1 MTFLKMGSL
10 LNMQHSNKLD
20 ISKSLRNLDNSDIA
34 DNLFH
39 YDYNTK
45 HLLSLLEKNIAL
57 DDPSYMSSFRSFEG
71 EVFENFTYEKLLR
84 FAVTNDY
91 ITKFVLKG
99 FHQNKH
105 KAYANTLS
113 ISEKEQIV
121 YRTKSR
127 EISEF
132 DAMFVTKENELYF
145 VEMTLVKSVL
155 KLRRRLRKKKAL
167 LEIIFPNYEIK
178 ALIILND
185 GATGSKQF
193 PDYCKVWFTKE
204 FSASDVLE
212 YIISKEKRKLVPK
225 VKIKSANMIEAHE
238 LKLHPFRYYNTMS
251 WITKTIRSHKK
262 HIVDMKFLTNFK
274 VQRYHDLYNK
284 FYVGYLTIENAKNLL
299 NLTDEYKEDQ
309 RVVVALEKKHSE
321 EIILTYYIQTG
332 RKRLYLYTVEEDN
345 KISKE
350 KKDPYGI
357 TVTEVFHINKQ
368 MDTSYEMNLTH
379 IGVVKKL
386 LKERFKSL

>member
-1 MTFLKMGSL
+1 MLEMS
-10 LNMQHSNKLD
+10 QSIRD
-20 ISKSLRNLDNSDIA
+20 LDNRNIL

-45 HLLSLLEKNIAL
+45 HLLSLINKGIEL
-57 DDPSYMSSFRSFEG
+57 DDPAYLSSYRSFEG
-71 EVFENFTYEKLLR
+71 EVFENFIYEKLLR
-84 FAVTNDY
+84 YAEKNEY
-91 ITKFVLKG
+91 ISKFILKG

-145 VEMTLVKSVL
+145 VEMTLVRNVL

-185 GATGSKQF
+185 GATGAKQF

-204 FSASDVLE
+204 FTAANVLE
-212 YIISKEKRKLVPK
+212 YITSKNKRTLAPKEK
-225 VKIKSANMIEAHE
+225 INGGCMIEAHE
-238 LKLHPFRYYNTMS
+238 LKLYPFRYYNTMS

-262 HIVDMKFLTNFK
+262 HIVDMTFLYNPK
-274 VQRYHDLYNK
+274 IQRYHNLYNK
-284 FYVGYLTIENAKNLL
+284 FYVGYLTIENAKDMLK
-299 NLTDEYKEDQ
+299 LTGEYKEDQ
-309 RVVVALEKKHSE
+309 RVVVAIEKKHSD
-321 EIILTYYIQTG
+321 EIVLTYYIQTG
-332 RKRLYLYTVEEDN
+332 RKALWLYSVEEG
-345 KISKE
+345 KIVKE

-357 TVTEVFHINKQ
+357 TVTEVFHTNKQ
-368 MDTSYEMNLTH
+368 MDSSYELNMTH
-379 IGVVKKL
+379 IKVLKKL
-386 LKERFKSL
+386 LKDRFTKS

>member
-1 MTFLKMGSL
+1 MINLSK
-10 LNMQHSNKLD
+10 D
-20 ISKSLRNLDNSDIA
+20 IRNLDNSDIS

-45 HLLSLLEKNIAL
+45 HLLSLIDKGIEL
-57 DDPSYMSSFRSFEG
+57 DDPSYLSSFRSFEG
-71 EVFENFTYEKLLR
+71 EVFENFIYEKLLR
-84 FAVTNDY
+84 YAQNSDE
-91 ITKFVLKG
+91 IEKFILKG

-132 DAMFVTKENELYF
+132 DAMFVTKDNELYF

-167 LEIIFPNYEIK
+167 LEIIFPNYVIK

-185 GATGSKQF
+185 GATGAKQF

-204 FSASDVLE
+204 FSASNVLE
-212 YIISKEKRKLVPK
+212 YIIAKEKRELRPK
-225 VKIKSANMIEAHE
+225 EKISGGCMIEAHE

-262 HIVDMKFLTNFK
+262 HILDMSFLMNSK

-284 FYVGYLTIENAKNLL
+284 FYVGYLSIENAKSLL
-299 NLTDEYKEDQ
+299 DLGDEYSEDL
-309 RVVVALEKKHSE
+309 RVVVALEKKHSD

-332 RKRLYLYTVEEDN
+332 RKKLYLYSFDDN
-345 KISKE
+345 NKLSRE

-357 TVTEVFHINKQ
+357 TVTEVFHTNKQ
-368 MDTSYEMNLTH
+368 MDKSYELNMTH
-379 IGVVKKL
+379 IKIIKKL
-386 LKERFKSL
+386 LKDRYESSRES

>member
-1 MTFLKMGSL
+1 MLEMSKSIR
-10 LNMQHSNKLD
+10 KLD
-20 ISKSLRNLDNSDIA
+20 NFDIA

-45 HLLSLLEKNIAL
+45 HLLSLIRKGIDEE
-57 DDPSYMSSFRSFEG
+57 DPAFLSSYRSFEG
-71 EVFENFTYEKLLR
+71 EVFENFVYEKLLR
-84 FAVTNDY
+84 YAKENDY
-91 ITKFVLKG
+91 IEKFVLKG

-132 DAMFVTKENELYF
+132 DAMFVTTKNELYF

-185 GATGSKQF
+185 GATGAKQF
-193 PDYCKVWFTKE
+193 PSYCKVWFTNE
-204 FSASDVLE
+204 FSAADVLA
-212 YIISKEKRKLVPK
+212 YIRAKEKRELLPK
-225 VKIKSANMIEAHE
+225 VKIKAPNMIEAHT

-251 WITKTIRSHKK
+251 WITKTIRANKK
-262 HIVDMKFLTNFK
+262 FIIDMNFLMSFK
-274 VQRYHDLYNK
+274 IQRYQDLYNK
-284 FYVGYLTIENAKNLL
+284 FYIGYLNIENGKKLL
-299 NLTDEYKEDQ
+299 NLTGDYKEDQ
-309 RVVVALEKKHSE
+309 RVVVALEKKHSD
-321 EIILTYYIQTG
+321 EIVLTYYIQTA
-332 RKRLYLYTVEEDN
+332 RKVLFLYTFDDE
-345 KISKE
+345 KITKE

-357 TVTEVFHINKQ
+357 TVTEVFHTNKQ
-368 MDTSYEMNLTH
+368 MDNSYELSLANLET
-379 IGVVKKL
+379 IGKL
-386 LKERFKSL
+386 LKERYERNSTD

>member
-1 MTFLKMGSL
+1 M
-10 LNMQHSNKLD
+10 LD
-20 ISKSLRNLDNSDIA
+20 ISNSIRNLDNFDIK

-45 HLLSLLEKNIAL
+45 HLLSLIAKGLER
-57 DDPSYMSSFRSFEG
+57 DDPAFMSSFRSFEG
-71 EVFENFTYEKLLR
+71 EVFENFVYEKLLR
-84 FAVTNDY
+84 YAKKNEN
-91 ITKFVLKG
+91 ITKFILKG
-99 FHQNKH
+99 FHQNRH
-105 KAYANTLS
+105 KAHANTLS

-132 DAMFVTKENELYF
+132 DAMFVTKDNELYF

-185 GATGSKQF
+185 GATGFKQF
-193 PDYCKVWFTKE
+193 PSYCKVWFTKA

-212 YIISKEKRKLVPK
+212 YVTSKEKRKLLPK
-225 VKIKSANMIEAHE
+225 EIIKGHSMIEAHK

-251 WITKTIRSHKK
+251 WITRTLRSHKK
-262 HIVDMKFLTNFK
+262 HVVDMSFLMNFK
-274 VQRYHDLYNK
+274 IQRYHDLYNK
-284 FYVGYLTIENAKNLL
+284 FYIGYLDIEEGKKLL
-299 NLTDEYKEDQ
+299 NLTKEYKEDQ
-309 RVVVALEKKHSE
+309 RVIVALEKKHSD
-321 EIILTYYIQTG
+321 EIILTYYIQTA
-332 RKRLYLYTVEEDN
+332 RKNLHLYTFDDAN
-345 KISKE
+345 KLSVE

-357 TVTEVFHINKQ
+357 TVTEVFHTNKQ
-368 MDTSYEMNLTH
+368 MDSSYKLNLAQ
-379 IGVVKKL
+379 IKVIKKL
-386 LKERFKSL
+386 LKENYLSK